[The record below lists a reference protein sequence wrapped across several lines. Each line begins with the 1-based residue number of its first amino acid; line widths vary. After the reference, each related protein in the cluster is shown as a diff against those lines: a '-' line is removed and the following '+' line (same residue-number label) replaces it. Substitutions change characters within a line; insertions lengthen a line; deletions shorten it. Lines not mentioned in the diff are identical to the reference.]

1 MRTSRIAGLVL
12 AAALALTIAAGGGP
26 ARAAETS
33 DLFKGF
39 QSGSK
44 GPIQV
49 DAAALEIAE
58 QNGQRISTFSG
69 GVTVTRGDTV
79 LKAATIK
86 LYEDNKDGAKP
97 AAGGQNTQFSRIEA
111 SGSVEVRQGPQ
122 VVTGRQAVFNTKAN
136 TIVMSGDVVLT
147 QGQNVITGD
156 RLLVDLNTGVAR
168 VEQEAGKRIRG
179 VFTPDDKKAGTA
191 PAAKTP

>member
-1 MRTSRIAGLVL
+1 MTHLRIAGL
-12 AAALALTIAAGGGP
+12 AFMAALALAAGGAP
-26 ARAAETS
+26 AGAAETS

-49 DAAALEIAE
+49 DAATLEIAE
-58 QNGQRISTFSG
+58 QSGQRISTFSG

-86 LYEDNKDGAKP
+86 LYEDNKDDTKATT
-97 AAGGQNTQFSRIEA
+97 AGGQKNQFSRIEA

-122 VVTGRQAVFNTKAN
+122 VVTGKQAVFNTKAN
-136 TIVMSGDVVLT
+136 TIVLSGDVVLT
-147 QGQNVITGD
+147 QGKNVITGD

-168 VEQEAGKRIRG
+168 VEQEPGKRIRG
-179 VFTPDDKKAGTA
+179 VFSPDEKKPGAA
-191 PAAKTP
+191 PAAKTQ